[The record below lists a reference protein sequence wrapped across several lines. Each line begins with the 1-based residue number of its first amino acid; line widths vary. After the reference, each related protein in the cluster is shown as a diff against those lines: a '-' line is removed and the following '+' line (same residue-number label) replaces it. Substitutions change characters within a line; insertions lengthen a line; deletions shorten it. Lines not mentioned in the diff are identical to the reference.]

1 MLFLTTFLNIY
12 NSLNLVND
20 MSIKTLPLKLKFFE
34 VRHYTI
40 YFYPIM
46 DGCPC
51 LRNRI
56 CRGIEKI
63 IIINLY
69 SNVDSDSIY

>member
-20 MSIKTLPLKLKFFE
+20 MSIKTLPLKMKFFE

-51 LRNRI
+51 LR
-56 CRGIEKI
+56 RGIEKS

-69 SNVDSDSIY
+69 SNVDSDTIY